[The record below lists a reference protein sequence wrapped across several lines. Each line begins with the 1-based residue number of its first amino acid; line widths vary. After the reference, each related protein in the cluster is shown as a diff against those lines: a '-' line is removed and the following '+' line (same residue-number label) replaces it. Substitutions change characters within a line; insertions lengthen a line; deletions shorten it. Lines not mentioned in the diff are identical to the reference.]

1 MIERREAKNDAE
13 AEARRRT
20 LIEKALID
28 GGEVSTVTT
37 GWACECG
44 EEVGPGPTL
53 MKCVGCDG
61 MTVGKVEP
69 KETAAREERLRG
81 TALAWT

>member
-1 MIERREAKNDAE
+1 MNGAE
-13 AEARRRT
+13 AEYRRRT
-20 LIEKALID
+20 LIGEGMMD
-28 GGEVSTVTT
+28 GDDRTVTT

-53 MKCVGCDG
+53 MKCIGCQG
-61 MTVGKVEP
+61 MRVGKVDP
-69 KETAAREERLRG
+69 QETAAREEKLRN